1 LAQPHLLLL
10 ERPPRDLI
18 VVRVVP
24 EIEDPSIASRERA
37 RVFAF
42 MTRFQGRDVV
52 GMIIT
57 EVFLSGLD
65 EVCLVNVPLLR
76 GAQAFEKRPI
86 RLERIPAA
94 FLQRFAPLKKTVNQ
108 TDEWCQ
114 GASSAGE
121 IGEQPS
127 LLHVSSC
134 SANLW
139 VIKATSR
146 IYYCAIIEYA

>member
-1 LAQPHLLLL
+1 
-10 ERPPRDLI
+10 

-121 IGEQPS
+121 IGERPS
-127 LLHVSSC
+127 CCTFLH
-134 SANLW
+134 APPNLW